1 MLLTLVI
8 YVCAIFCVYT
18 IGDHQGYPGREL
30 EPEEWMGVVDFN
42 PVQQFGTI
50 PRAMYTLF
58 CVVIL
63 AEWMELGRAL
73 LEYQPWMIFF
83 FLIFIIFTT
92 FGVMN
97 VIIGVIVDNTMVAAR
112 AVEHDQ
118 DEFER
123 QHKLN
128 ILGKIQELLF
138 ALDAD
143 ESGEISMDE
152 LKAGLAQEEVQELLK
167 QV

>member
-18 IGDHQGYPGREL
+18 IADHPGYPGAVPGGDLPTEEEKL
-30 EPEEWMGVVDFN
+30 EWMGVVDFN
-42 PVQQFGTI
+42 PYQQFGTI

-73 LEYQPWMIFF
+73 VEYQPWMIFF

-97 VIIGVIVDNTMVAAR
+97 VIIGVIVDNTMEAAKSIE
-112 AVEHDQ
+112 AE
-118 DEFER
+118 DEESEKAR
-123 QHKLN
+123 KLQLLQN
-128 ILGKIQELLF
+128 IRDLVF
-138 ALDAD
+138 SLDAN
-143 ESGEISMDE
+143 G
-152 LKAGLAQEEVQELLK
+152 
-167 QV
+167 

>member
-8 YVCAIFCVYT
+8 YVCAIFCVYM
-18 IGDHQGYPGREL
+18 IGDHQAYPGREL

-42 PVQQFGTI
+42 PYQQFGTI

-73 LEYQPWMIFF
+73 VEYQPAMIFF
-83 FLIFIIFTT
+83 FLVFIIFTT

-112 AVEHDQ
+112 AVEKDQ

-123 QHKLN
+123 QNKLN
-128 ILGKIQELLF
+128 ILGKIQDLLF

-143 ESGEISMDE
+143 GSGEISMDE